1 MLGSFNS
8 VPLDRA
14 LSPFALV
21 RNTKVGMRV
30 LSGLGRTLSSW
41 WVAGPVLA
49 IVGVA
54 IGYGLFFYA
63 LPAKPKIGV
72 IDIPF
77 TGISEDSAAIITSFL
92 EYSRRNPEIK
102 GVVIKMAS
110 PGGGASASEQLYH
123 ETARLRAE
131 KPVVMVMNGMMASGG
146 YMMALG
152 VNHSYAKT
160 SSLVGNIGV
169 VAGTGPIFPPQIPE
183 QFAFSGPYKLTGV
196 SRRDWISDLDMLK
209 EAFVEMVV
217 RERGDRLN
225 ISREELANG
234 KLYTGMEAVALGLV
248 DEIGSDTEAY
258 DKVAELA
265 GIRRYS
271 LVNVNVEVNRLFVQD
286 LRRIYSSSG
295 NANEPLIESDVNL
308 LRILASRNSPPGQEV
323 SSQEGEATELV
334 QTMDQKELALHR
346 EGYGFINRPLEYGVF
361 GVPTKQQFP
370 NLPLEMN
377 RPQFYY
383 LYVGA
388 DH

>member
-1 MLGSFNS
+1 M
-8 VPLDRA
+8 
-14 LSPFALV
+14 
-21 RNTKVGMRV
+21 
-30 LSGLGRTLSSW
+30 
-41 WVAGPVLA
+41 
-49 IVGVA
+49 
-54 IGYGLFFYA
+54 
-63 LPAKPKIGV
+63 

-77 TGISEDSAAIITSFL
+77 TGISEESAAIITAFL

-102 GVVIKMAS
+102 GVVIKMGS

-123 ETARLRAE
+123 ETAKLREE
-131 KPVVMVMNGMMASGG
+131 KPVVMVINGMMASGG
-146 YMMALG
+146 YMMAMG
-152 VNHSYAKT
+152 VNHTYSKT
-160 SSLVGNIGV
+160 STLVGNIGV

-217 RERGDRLN
+217 RERGDKLK
-225 ISREELANG
+225 ITREELADG

-258 DKVAELA
+258 EKVAELA

-286 LRRIYSSSG
+286 LRRIYSSTG
-295 NANEPLIESDVNL
+295 DVNVPLTESDAKL
-308 LRILASRNSPPGQEV
+308 LEMLSSGRDPRLEQSGSVRQDDASDFPK
-323 SSQEGEATELV
+323 T
-334 QTMDQKELALHR
+334 KEQVEIAPYLD
-346 EGYGFINRPLEYGVF
+346 GTGIIDRPLEYGSF
-361 GVPTKQQFP
+361 GVPIEQQFP
-370 NLPLEMN
+370 NLPLEVN

>member
-1 MLGSFNS
+1 
-8 VPLDRA
+8 
-14 LSPFALV
+14 
-21 RNTKVGMRV
+21 MRV
-30 LSGLGRTLSSW
+30 LSGLGRILTSW
-41 WVAGPVLA
+41 FVAGPILA
-49 IVGVA
+49 ILGVA

-72 IDIPF
+72 IEIPF

-146 YMMALG
+146 YMMAMG
-152 VNHSYAKT
+152 VNHTYAKT
-160 SSLVGNIGV
+160 SSLVGNVGV

-183 QFAFSGPYKLTGV
+183 QFAFTGPYKLTGV
-196 SRRDWISDLDMLK
+196 SRRDWISDLDLLK
-209 EAFVEMVV
+209 QAFVEMVV
-217 RERGDRLN
+217 RERGDKLK
-225 ISREELANG
+225 ISREELGDG

-258 DKVAELA
+258 KKVADLA
-265 GIRRYS
+265 GIRNYS
-271 LVNVNVEVNRLFVQD
+271 LVNVNVEVNRLYVQD
-286 LRRIYSSSG
+286 LRRIYSSG
-295 NANEPLIESDVNL
+295 GDVDEPLTESEVDL
-308 LRILASRNSPPGQEV
+308 LKILASRNAVPEQIEPRQESAESDLPDTFDNV
-323 SSQEGEATELV
+323 EIAPHLDGAGL
-334 QTMDQKELALHR
+334 
-346 EGYGFINRPLEYGVF
+346 INRPLEYGVF
-361 GVPTKQQFP
+361 GVPTERQFP
-370 NLPLEMN
+370 NLPLETN

>member
-1 MLGSFNS
+1 M
-8 VPLDRA
+8 
-14 LSPFALV
+14 
-21 RNTKVGMRV
+21 T
-30 LSGLGRTLSSW
+30 SW

-49 IVGVA
+49 ILGVA
-54 IGYGLFFYA
+54 IGFGLFFYV

-77 TGISEDSAAIITSFL
+77 TGISEDSSAIITSFL

-123 ETARLRAE
+123 ETAKLRAE

-146 YMMALG
+146 YMMAMG
-152 VNHSYAKT
+152 VNHTYAKT
-160 SSLVGNIGV
+160 SSLVGNVGV

-183 QFAFSGPYKLTGV
+183 QFAFTGPYKLTGV

-217 RERGDRLN
+217 RERGDKLK
-225 ISREELANG
+225 ISREELGDG

-248 DEIGSDTEAY
+248 DEIGSDTDAY
-258 DKVAELA
+258 KKVAELA

-286 LRRIYSSSG
+286 LRRIYSASG
-295 NANEPLIESDVNL
+295 DAGEPLTESDVNL
-308 LRILASRNSPPGQEV
+308 LQMLSSRNALSEQADAVQDGDV
-323 SSQEGEATELV
+323 TEFPDAL
-334 QTMDQKELALHR
+334 DQIEMAPYTNASGL
-346 EGYGFINRPLEYGVF
+346 INRPLEYGVF
-361 GVPTKQQFP
+361 GVPTERQFP
-370 NLPLEMN
+370 DLPLETN

>member
-1 MLGSFNS
+1 
-8 VPLDRA
+8 
-14 LSPFALV
+14 
-21 RNTKVGMRV
+21 MRV
-30 LSGLGRTLSSW
+30 LSGLGRILTSW
-41 WVAGPVLA
+41 FVAGPILA
-49 IVGVA
+49 IVGIA

-77 TGISEDSAAIITSFL
+77 TGISENSAAIITSFL

-123 ETARLRAE
+123 ETAKLRAE

-146 YMMALG
+146 YMMAMG
-152 VNHSYAKT
+152 TNHTFAKT
-160 SSLVGNIGV
+160 SSLVGNVGV

-183 QFAFSGPYKLTGV
+183 QFAFTGPYKLTGV

-217 RERGDRLN
+217 RERGDKLK
-225 ISREELANG
+225 ISREEVGNG
-234 KLYTGMEAVALGLV
+234 KLYTGMEAVSLGLV

-258 DKVAELA
+258 KKVAELA
-265 GIRRYS
+265 GIRNYS

-286 LRRIYSSSG
+286 LRRIYSSTG
-295 NANEPLIESDVNL
+295 DANEPLTESDVDL
-308 LRILASRNSPPGQEV
+308 LNILASRNSLIGK
-323 SSQEGEATELV
+323 GEPA
-334 QTMDQKELALHR
+334 QTADASDFPESFEQVEIAPYLD
-346 EGYGFINRPLEYGVF
+346 GTGFINRPLEYGVF
-361 GVPTKQQFP
+361 GVPTEQQFP

>member
-1 MLGSFNS
+1 
-8 VPLDRA
+8 
-14 LSPFALV
+14 
-21 RNTKVGMRV
+21 MRI
-30 LSGLGRTLSSW
+30 LSGLGRILASW
-41 WVAGPVLA
+41 WVAGPILA
-49 IVGVA
+49 ILGIA

-131 KPVVMVMNGMMASGG
+131 KPVVMVINGMMASGG
-146 YMMALG
+146 YMMAVG
-152 VNHSYAKT
+152 ANHTYAKT

-183 QFAFSGPYKLTGV
+183 QFAFTGPYKLTGV

-217 RERGDRLN
+217 RERGDKLK
-225 ISREELANG
+225 ISREELGDG

-258 DKVAELA
+258 KKVAELA
-265 GIRRYS
+265 GIRSYS

-286 LRRIYSSSG
+286 LRRIYSSTG
-295 NANEPLIESDVNL
+295 DVNEPLTESDIDM
-308 LRILASRNSPPGQEV
+308 LRILAGRNALPDQIQP
-323 SSQEGEATELV
+323 SQEAET
-334 QTMDQKELALHR
+334 TDFPDTFDQVEIAPYLD
-346 EGYGFINRPLEYGVF
+346 GSGFINRPLEYGVF
-361 GVPTKQQFP
+361 GVPTEQQFP
-370 NLPLEMN
+370 NLPLDMN